1 MCAPEENS
9 IVHFLKPPIISSLNV
24 FILNR
29 HKWLLIFITVCC
41 LLSQR
46 YFDMYSDVA
55 MEEFVEA
62 EVFSIAKIY
71 FSRKGS

>member
-9 IVHFLKPPIISSLNV
+9 IVHFLKPPIVSSLNV

-41 LLSQR
+41 LLSYR